1 MSRASVLLV
10 ACFVLCC
17 SFSAVA
23 AGPVLTFKAAAK
35 DAKFTAPLSKDLT
48 LIAERNVD
56 ADGKGIGWDLSVE
69 DKRVKDSPNFLME
82 CLCGHGPFPS
92 ELFAWTVRDD
102 KMADRVLHVYGQAL
116 DLKVSFSGVK
126 IAGKEYAAGYTDGTI
141 TITPVTLA
149 KPNPKQTKTPR

>member
-1 MSRASVLLV
+1 MEDGALRLAHDLREHIQTAAMGHAKHDVAHAKRTAALSR
-10 ACFVLCC
+10 
-17 SFSAVA
+17 
-23 AGPVLTFKAAAK
+23 
-35 DAKFTAPLSKDLT
+35 DLT

-102 KMADRVLHVYGQAL
+102 KMADRVLHVYGYPF
-116 DLKVSFSGVK
+116 DLRVKFTGVK
-126 IAGKEYAAGYTDGTI
+126 IAGQDYAAGYTDGTI
-141 TITPVTLA
+141 DITPITLA
-149 KPNPKQTKTPR
+149 KANPKQTKTPR